1 MQNLNKSNQST
12 LFFISVLLKP
22 TTLLTIFDKTS
33 KAKEMLM
40 LHKLAYSYQLAV
52 SLAKRTEN
60 ERIKIE
66 ITENRK

>member
-40 LHKLAYSYQLAV
+40 LHKLAYSY
-52 SLAKRTEN
+52 
-60 ERIKIE
+60 
-66 ITENRK
+66 